1 MMIVDISTTG
11 NVAPDRGLGTWGALK
26 STSGGDSVSLR
37 RGPPGR
43 LTVDRGAL
51 RARDD
56 TMIVSTKAMMDTIAD
71 VEDGRTRFRGQ
82 RAAPAELV
90 LGGEAPDRGG
100 EL

>member
-1 MMIVDISTTG
+1 
-11 NVAPDRGLGTWGALK
+11 
-26 STSGGDSVSLR
+26 
-37 RGPPGR
+37 
-43 LTVDRGAL
+43 
-51 RARDD
+51 
-56 TMIVSTKAMMDTIAD
+56 MIVSTKAMMDTIAD